1 MYKSLI
7 IGMFLLAGISEAK
20 PFDIYISKIAKTEM
34 QSRFL
39 HRFARNDA
47 HVVITNEALPYAKK
61 SIKFSIDDEKKYFI
75 MDHFP
80 KLAHD
85 HASLD
90 FEGVSIYEGEIPHD
104 VDHHGMI
111 TLNLET
117 TIAPKAVKRQ
127 YEVVQNFTTPAI
139 DEFFLEEMLYKLSGE
154 IDFESAGIAT
164 RIPERGSESAKESA
178 RNFLISAYRDLGYD
192 TELHAFGGFWNKGV
206 NVIAKKTI
214 SKNAP
219 TVILSSHYDS
229 MNNKGADDNG
239 AGTIANLVIA
249 KALKNVDLD
258 FNVLFVAFDLEEK
271 GLLGSK
277 AYVKELQKTGKLQ
290 NIAAVIN
297 IEMLGYDSDNDGAIH
312 VIHCNENSSKRLYD
326 AYWKSTKQA
335 KLKLVDVEACT
346 NRSDHA
352 PFWQKNIP
360 AIVLSQNF
368 FGGDGNPCYHKKCD
382 DVSIINWN
390 YINANTQAIL
400 NLVTSLKI

>member
-39 HRFARNDA
+39 HRFARNDS
-47 HVVITNEALPYAKK
+47 HLVVTDKALPSAQK
-61 SIKFSIDDEKKYFI
+61 SIKFSIDDEKYFI

-111 TLNLET
+111 TLNLEN

-127 YEVVQNFTTPAI
+127 YDVVQNFITPDI

-164 RIPERGSESAKESA
+164 RIPERGSESAKESS
-178 RNFLISAYRDLGYD
+178 RNLLVSAYTDLGYD

-249 KALKNVDLD
+249 KGTEKCRL
-258 FNVLFVAFDLEEK
+258 AF
-271 GLLGSK
+271 
-277 AYVKELQKTGKLQ
+277 
-290 NIAAVIN
+290 
-297 IEMLGYDSDNDGAIH
+297 
-312 VIHCNENSSKRLYD
+312 
-326 AYWKSTKQA
+326 
-335 KLKLVDVEACT
+335 
-346 NRSDHA
+346 
-352 PFWQKNIP
+352 
-360 AIVLSQNF
+360 
-368 FGGDGNPCYHKKCD
+368 
-382 DVSIINWN
+382 
-390 YINANTQAIL
+390 
-400 NLVTSLKI
+400 